1 MLSYRTMQPQHP
13 LWWPQAIAHLS
24 AADPVMATLIKT
36 YPQSRL
42 TGRGQAMESLMRAIV
57 GQQISV
63 AAAASVWNRFLAA
76 TGNRLTPASVLV
88 LSEQQ
93 LRSCGL
99 SGQKVKY
106 IQGIASG
113 FADGTVH
120 PGLWHEMPDTAIMD
134 ELVKLPGI
142 GRWTAEMFLIFH
154 LLRPD
159 VLPLGD
165 LGLLKGY
172 ARAYGEL
179 PTTTTHGSTMYG
191 RPWPRLTAA
200 EAKPAN
206 QPPATWR
213 PLAHDLL
220 VRSHLWAPYRTAA
233 TWYLWR
239 SLDPVEVNY

>member
-1 MLSYRTMQPQHP
+1 MNSVTPQHP
-13 LWWPQAIAHLS
+13 AWWPTALAHLN
-24 AADPVMATLIKT
+24 AADPAMAALIKA
-36 YPQSRL
+36 YPGSTL
-42 TGRGQAMESLMRAIV
+42 TGRGKPMESLLRAIV

-76 TGNRLTPASVLV
+76 TGTEPTPTAVLA
-88 LSEQQ
+88 LSEAQ
-93 LRSCGL
+93 LRACGL
-99 SGQKVKY
+99 SGQKTKY
-106 IQGIASG
+106 IQGIAAG
-113 FADGTVH
+113 FAGGTVH
-120 PGLWHEMPDTAIMD
+120 PGLWHEMPDDAIIA

-172 ARAYGEL
+172 ARTYAEHE
-179 PTTTTHGSTMYG
+179 TTSTRGSTMNG
-191 RPWPRLTAA
+191 QPWPKLAPHI
-200 EAKPAN
+200 AKQAT
-206 QPPATWR
+206 QPPAVWR
-213 PLAHDLL
+213 PLAEDLL
-220 VRSHLWAPYRTAA
+220 VRSSLWGPYRSAA